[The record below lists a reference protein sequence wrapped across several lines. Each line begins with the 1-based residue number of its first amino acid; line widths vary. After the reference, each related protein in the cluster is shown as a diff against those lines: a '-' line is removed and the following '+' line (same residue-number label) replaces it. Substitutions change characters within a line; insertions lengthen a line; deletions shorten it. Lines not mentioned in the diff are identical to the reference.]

1 MPETIG
7 IDYQAATLAIR
18 EWMFWIAVA
27 SLFVSAGV
35 GGAQCW
41 LIWRGLRT
49 MERASAARDRQL
61 DLAEKRHAENM
72 RRLDEQSRRFDEQSR
87 RFDEQS
93 RERNRRFDEQNRRF
107 DALIEGQA
115 DQRQALNAAV
125 ASLNAQTA
133 SLNAIVEGQAEQRR
147 ASDARTDSLKAATA
161 GLQAVLER
169 TAADA

>member
-1 MPETIG
+1 MPETVG

-72 RRLDEQSRRFDEQSR
+72 RRLDEQSRRFDEQ
-87 RFDEQS
+87 
-93 RERNRRFDEQNRRF
+93 NRRF

-133 SLNAIVEGQAEQRR
+133 SLNAIIEGQAEQRR

-169 TAADA
+169 IAADA